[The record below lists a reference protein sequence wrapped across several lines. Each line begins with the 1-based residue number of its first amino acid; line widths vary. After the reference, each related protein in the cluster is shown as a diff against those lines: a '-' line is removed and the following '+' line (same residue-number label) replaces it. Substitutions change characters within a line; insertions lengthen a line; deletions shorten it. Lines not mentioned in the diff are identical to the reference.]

1 MQIRFNKILLAGFL
15 ILQGCVRIPPCD
27 LAQKSEAVS
36 CEGAAAQALANGAV
50 QLGDWPDREWWNQFN
65 DPTLT
70 CLIEQAINT
79 SPTLAQAEENLRK
92 AYQVAKQTRSALFP
106 EIYLDGDSNWQH
118 LARDG
123 FFRAFAPVVPAMV
136 NDIHLGFSYSY
147 EFDFWGKNRDL
158 FRAALDQA
166 SAMAAERMQAE
177 LILTTSIAYTYVQTQ
192 FLMHKKQLLE
202 QIEANDEAIQSI
214 RSLREQHALDSAIT
228 YLQSESG
235 TLDAK
240 APIIEISEEIQ
251 VQIHKIKA
259 LAGMGQD
266 ADLPLYPQPLCQ
278 PLAEIPENISLN
290 LLGRRPDLLAQ
301 KWRVEAAARQIG
313 AAKTDFYPNVNISG
327 LLGLESIFW
336 STLFQKKNYSGNMDP
351 AISLPIFTAG
361 RIKAHLK
368 EKVAEFNAAVFD
380 YNDLILKAAQ
390 EIADTLTSI
399 HRLKQEIAV
408 RQQSLAVAEKQAG
421 LTAKRVENALDDRIA
436 LLRRENEVLNAEIT
450 LVELEYGKILASIEL
465 IRGLGGGYCD

>member
-1 MQIRFNKILLAGFL
+1 MQIRFKKVLLAGFL
-15 ILQGCVRIPPCD
+15 IGQGCVRIPPCD
-27 LAQKSEAVS
+27 FAQELQSVS
-36 CEGAAAQALANGAV
+36 CEESAAHALANGTV

-70 CLIEQAINT
+70 SLIEQAIQT

-136 NDIHLGFSYSY
+136 NDIHLGFSYYY
-147 EFDFWGKNRDL
+147 EFDFWGKNRNL

-192 FLMHKKQLLE
+192 FLMRKKQLLE
-202 QIEANDEAIQSI
+202 QVEANDEAIQSL
-214 RSLREQHALDSAIT
+214 RALREKNALDSAIT

-240 APIIEISEEIQ
+240 APIIEIDEEIQ
-251 VQIHKIKA
+251 VQTHKIKA

-266 ADLPLYPQPLCQ
+266 ADFPIYPQPVCQ
-278 PLAEIPENISLN
+278 PLPEIPENIGLN

-313 AAKTDFYPNVNISG
+313 AAKTDFYPNINIAG
-327 LLGLESIFW
+327 VLGLESIFW
-336 STLFQKKNYSGNMDP
+336 STIFQKKNYSGNMDP

-399 HRLKQEIAV
+399 RRLNQEVAV
-408 RQQSLAVAEKQAG
+408 RKESLAVAEKQAL
-421 LTAKRVENALDDRIA
+421 LTAKRVEHALDDRIA

-465 IRGLGGGYCD
+465 IRNLGGGYCD